1 MKKNQHYNEAISVLQ
16 ELKKTHPSLTLGQT
30 LSFIVYEY
38 GDVWG
43 LSDKEFLFALEK
55 YKASLELDFEHSSSD
70 IDDIIND
77 AMDLDNILNDGEAE

>member
-1 MKKNQHYNEAISVLQ
+1 MKKNQYYNEAIHLLQ
-16 ELKKTHPSLTLGQT
+16 ELKKTYPSLTLGQT
-30 LSFIVYEY
+30 LSSIVYEY

-55 YKASLELDFEHSSSD
+55 YKTSLELDIQHSPSD

-77 AMDLDNILNDGEAE
+77 AMDLDNILLDGEAE

>member
-1 MKKNQHYNEAISVLQ
+1 MKKNQHYNEAIALLQ

-30 LSFIVYEY
+30 LSSIVYEY

-55 YKASLELDFEHSSSD
+55 YKTSLELDFQHSSSD
-70 IDDIIND
+70 IEDIIND
-77 AMDLDNILNDGEAE
+77 AMDLDSILLDEEAE